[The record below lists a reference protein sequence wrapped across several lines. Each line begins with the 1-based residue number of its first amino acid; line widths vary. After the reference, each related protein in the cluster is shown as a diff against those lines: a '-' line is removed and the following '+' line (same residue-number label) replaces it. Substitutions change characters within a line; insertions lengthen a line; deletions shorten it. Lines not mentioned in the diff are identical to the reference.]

1 MKAIIKKPGE
11 KTKSNRN
18 RKRAFRSTGS
28 SGRIYPGSAIG
39 CRCLHHLQ
47 WGGKTYQITV
57 QHKNPERGF
66 RGKHSLWGSSG
77 RRILQLDKRADQPDR
92 RESFEQGG
100 ELNENTCCKEGV

>member
-39 CRCLHHLQ
+39 CRCLYHLQ
-47 WGGKTYQITV
+47 RGGETYRTSI
-57 QHKNPERGF
+57 QHKN
-66 RGKHSLWGSSG
+66 
-77 RRILQLDKRADQPDR
+77 
-92 RESFEQGG
+92 
-100 ELNENTCCKEGV
+100 LNEIFVGNILFVGVAGEEFCSLTNEQISLIAERVLNREGN